1 MKESIT
7 LFRQAINDSADLQEK
22 CNSIKARGGTEQDLV
37 ELGKENGHEFSAE
50 ELKEAYEQLQE
61 DEDGEL
67 TEFEMAAVAGGMGE
81 DSKFASS
88 HDETWVRGKGKNCN
102 HRDREGDRTQENHS
116 DVTDYGRRVPIAN
129 RSAISLEP
137 RYGRGKSGV
146 SMEDTSSG

>member
-50 ELKEAYEQLQE
+50 ELKEAYEQLQK

-67 TEFEMAAVAGGMGE
+67 TEFEMAAVAGGAAAGE
-81 DSKFASS
+81 GKLGLY
-88 HDETWVRGKGKNCN
+88 GKGEV
-102 HRDREGDRTQENHS
+102 HGE
-116 DVTDYGRRVPIAN
+116 
-129 RSAISLEP
+129 
-137 RYGRGKSGV
+137 KS
-146 SMEDTSSG
+146 S

>member
-50 ELKEAYEQLQE
+50 ELKEAYEQLTG

-67 TEFEMAAVAGGMGE
+67 TEFEMAAVAGGGKVS
-81 DSKFASS
+81 DGSS
-88 HDETWVRGKGKNCN
+88 AEYK
-102 HRDREGDRTQENHS
+102 
-116 DVTDYGRRVPIAN
+116 A
-129 RSAISLEP
+129 
-137 RYGRGKSGV
+137 GRGGSG
-146 SMEDTSSG
+146 G